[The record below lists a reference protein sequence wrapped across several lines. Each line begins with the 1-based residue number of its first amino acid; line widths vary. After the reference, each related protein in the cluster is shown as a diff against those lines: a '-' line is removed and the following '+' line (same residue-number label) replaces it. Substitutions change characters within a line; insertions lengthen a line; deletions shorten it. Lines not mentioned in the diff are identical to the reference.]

1 MKAVLMTYG
10 QEILVE
16 NETGSQ
22 AVFDSGSLSPSLGLY
37 KRYNQ
42 MKFSIPYG

>member
-1 MKAVLMTYG
+1 MTYG
-10 QEILVE
+10 QEIFGQ
-16 NETGSQ
+16 NETGNQ
-22 AVFDSGSLSPSLGLY
+22 AVFDNGSLSPSLGLY